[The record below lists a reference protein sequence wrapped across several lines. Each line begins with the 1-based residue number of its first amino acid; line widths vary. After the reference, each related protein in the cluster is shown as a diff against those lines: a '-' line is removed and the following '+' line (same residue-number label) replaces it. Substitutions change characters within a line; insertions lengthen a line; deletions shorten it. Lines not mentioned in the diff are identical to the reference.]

1 VNGTTAVFS
10 SPNVGTWNCIE
21 AHVKLNDPGLSNG
34 IEEFWIDNHLE
45 ASSTNLNYV
54 GSYSAYGINAILLE
68 NYINSGAPQ
77 AQSRYWDNF
86 VVSTQRIGCSA
97 DVVSIAPPQNLRV
110 IN

>member
-1 VNGTTAVFS
+1 MRISIGWGVNGTTAVFS

-68 NYINSGAPQ
+68 KLHQ
-77 AQSRYWDNF
+77 
-86 VVSTQRIGCSA
+86 
-97 DVVSIAPPQNLRV
+97 
-110 IN
+110 